1 MKSVPPD
8 HPISP
13 AGTHAGDRTSKNTVP
28 GALRGARLTLRKS
41 VTHSARSQV
50 RDHFAAR
57 RRPAEKPDKL
67 EARGRSGLEPMT
79 GKMQVKKS
87 WQLVEQDGLWWGLR
101 RRLASARSLSGPR
114 PPRHVPSTWAI
125 PVPHNC
131 GGAAA
136 AASRTSPRLKLR
148 Q

>member
-13 AGTHAGDRTSKNTVP
+13 VGTHAGDRTSKKTVP
-28 GALRGARLTLRKS
+28 GAFEVPGSLS

-67 EARGRSGLEPMT
+67 EARGRKGLEPMT
-79 GKMQVKKS
+79 GKMQVKKELAARRTTRP
-87 WQLVEQDGLWWGLR
+87 LVGLR
-101 RRLASARSLSGPR
+101 RRLASARSLSDPR
-114 PPRHVPSTWAI
+114 PPTPRTDTGAI
-125 PVPHNC
+125 PVPQNC